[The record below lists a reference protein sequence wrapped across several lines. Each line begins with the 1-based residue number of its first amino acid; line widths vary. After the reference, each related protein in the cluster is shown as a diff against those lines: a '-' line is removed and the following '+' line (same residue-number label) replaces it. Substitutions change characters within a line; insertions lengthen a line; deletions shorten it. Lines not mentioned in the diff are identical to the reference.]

1 MRSPGELRV
10 LPDATAVADA
20 LAELVAESAH
30 SAIAQRGRFA
40 ISLAG
45 GTTPR
50 AAYERLAAEPYRSAL
65 PWEDV
70 LVFFGDERCVPPED
84 AQSNYRMAREAF
96 LNAVNIPERNV
107 YRIRGEDPPE
117 QAAASYAADL
127 KRVLGDRPR
136 FDLVLLGMG
145 ADGHTASL
153 FPGTD
158 PMTDS
163 DRLVR
168 AVYSASVQMWRI
180 TLTPNVLNAA
190 RCVTF
195 AVEGSAKS
203 AALAAVRNGADDPST
218 YPAQIIA
225 PADGRLIWLADAAAA
240 QKSTP

>member
-1 MRSPGELRV
+1 MRPRSRTRWRNSSQSPHIRRSRN
-10 LPDATAVADA
+10 ADA
-20 LAELVAESAH
+20 SRYRWPAE
-30 SAIAQRGRFA
+30 RR
-40 ISLAG
+40 
-45 GTTPR
+45 R
-50 AAYERLAAEPYRSAL
+50 ARRHERLAAEPYRSAL

-70 LVFFGDERCVPPED
+70 LAFFGDERCVPPED

-158 PMTDS
+158 PTADS

-180 TLTPNVLNAA
+180 TLTPSVLNAA

-203 AALAAVRNGADDPST
+203 TALAAVRNGADDAST

-225 PADGRLIWLADAAAA
+225 PTDGRFGSGS
-240 QKSTP
+240 STQLPPPGLPNAR